1 LLNTFLSKITLY
13 AASLDS
19 NYTACRKNL
28 IMVISSSH
36 NYSKSDFDI
45 VNINTAN
52 KINVKRFTQNGQI
65 QIYQSSYR
73 GSYPSIIRD
82 SLRNAA
88 LGRKVLL
95 IQFMKGGVKQ
105 GVDNAVKLCGNLT
118 WVRSSHSYDE
128 YNQEEIENNKN
139 LKQSIHE
146 STLELWDFCKK
157 ELVSGQNDQIILDE
171 IFLAIEMK
179 IIDKDELISTLENR
193 FISGDVIL
201 TGTYIPKDLFL
212 MANQITELRS

>member
-1 LLNTFLSKITLY
+1 
-13 AASLDS
+13 
-19 NYTACRKNL
+19 
-28 IMVISSSH
+28 MVNSSSH
-36 NYSKSDFDI
+36 TYSKGNLD
-45 VNINTAN
+45 VVKINTAN
-52 KINVKRFTQNGQI
+52 KINVKKFTQNGQI

-118 WVRSSHSYDE
+118 WVRSSHSFDQYHST
-128 YNQEEIENNKN
+128 EIENNKN
-139 LKQSIHE
+139 LAKSIHE
-146 STLELWDFCKK
+146 STSELWNFCKK
-157 ELVSGQNDQIILDE
+157 ELLSGENDQIILDE
-171 IFLAIEMK
+171 VFLAVDMK
-179 IIDKDELISTLENR
+179 IIDKDDLISTLENR
-193 FISGDVIL
+193 FIPGDVIL
-201 TGTYIPKDLFL
+201 TGTGIPKDLLL

>member
-1 LLNTFLSKITLY
+1 
-13 AASLDS
+13 
-19 NYTACRKNL
+19 
-28 IMVISSSH
+28 MVISSSH
-36 NYSKSDFDI
+36 IRSKTNLDVVI
-45 VNINTAN
+45 INTAN
-52 KINVKRFTQNGQI
+52 NINVKRFTQNGQI

-73 GSYPSIIRD
+73 GSYSSIIRD

-118 WVRSSHSYDE
+118 WIRSSHSFDQ
-128 YNQEEIENNKN
+128 YNSEAIENNKD
-139 LKQSIHE
+139 LKKSIHE
-146 STLELWDFCKK
+146 STFELWNFCKK
-157 ELVSGQNDQIILDE
+157 ELQSGENDQIILDE

-179 IIDKDELISTLENR
+179 IIDKDDLISTLENR
-193 FISGDVIL
+193 FVSGDVIL
-201 TGTYIPKDLFL
+201 TGTNIPKDLLL

>member
-1 LLNTFLSKITLY
+1 
-13 AASLDS
+13 
-19 NYTACRKNL
+19 
-28 IMVISSSH
+28 MVISPSH
-36 NYSKSDFDI
+36 IHSKSNLDV
-45 VNINTAN
+45 VNINTPN

-65 QIYQSSYR
+65 HIYQSSYR
-73 GSYPSIIRD
+73 GSYPTIIRD
-82 SLRNAA
+82 CLRNAA

-118 WVRSSHSYDE
+118 WVRSSHSFDN
-128 YNQEEIENNKN
+128 YNSEAIENNKN
-139 LKQSIHE
+139 LKKSIHE
-146 STLELWDFCKK
+146 STIELWNFCKK
-157 ELVSGQNDQIILDE
+157 ELQSGEKDQIILDE

-179 IIDKDELISTLENR
+179 IIDKDDLISTLENR

-201 TGTYIPKDLFL
+201 TGTDIPKDLLL

>member
-1 LLNTFLSKITLY
+1 
-13 AASLDS
+13 
-19 NYTACRKNL
+19 
-28 IMVISSSH
+28 MVISSSH
-36 NYSKSDFDI
+36 YYSRRNLDV
-45 VNINTAN
+45 VNINTDN
-52 KINVKRFTQNGQI
+52 KINAKRFTQNGQI

-105 GVDNAVKLCGNLT
+105 GVNNAVKLCGNLT
-118 WVRSSHSYDE
+118 WVRSSHSFDL
-128 YNQEEIENNKN
+128 YNSEAIENNKN
-139 LKQSIHE
+139 VKKSIHE
-146 STLELWDFCKK
+146 STNELWNFCKK
-157 ELVSGQNDQIILDE
+157 ELQSGKNDQIILDE
-171 IFLAIEMK
+171 IFLAIHMK
-179 IIDKDELISTLENR
+179 IIHKDDLISTLENR

-201 TGTYIPKDLFL
+201 TGTDIPKELLL